1 MGELDSLVKPTG
13 LPATNSH
20 GPSDAHALGEAP
32 KDPRS
37 FRMDNSKRARG
48 ERQPLLRE
56 VAPVPIQE
64 DSSLS
69 PGDLCHAHEHDTSHA
84 RTTGTAAKILAT
96 TTSFLVLGMLISTPG
111 VVLPH
116 LEAHYHLSDVR
127 ASLVFL
133 VAPWGYLAG
142 AYLNDPL
149 HRRLGQR
156 GIAAVAPVCQALF
169 ASLAASFHDP
179 QRGGFEVFLAATAC
193 GNVGAGLLDGSWC
206 AWAGG
211 LGGGRRN
218 LVQGLLH
225 GSFSVGA
232 GLGPFLAGTLF
243 SVCGRPWW
251 EWYYVLLGAVV
262 LQAVVL
268 LWVFRF
274 EDGARYREALGAPK
288 QGLGGDGVAAVD
300 RMSEAPPPPAAGHAG
315 AGALRHAVTWTC
327 AVYFLVYVGTE
338 SAISGWVVTFM
349 LRARH
354 ASTYVA
360 SLSSSGFWIGM
371 AVGRLLLGLVT
382 DKVGVRVAATVYVI
396 IAIAAQAVV
405 AAVDL
410 AAVSIVAVAVVGF
423 FLGPLF
429 PSGIV
434 VLARLLPKD
443 LHVGAV
449 SFVASVGQLGAAF
462 GPFAMGA
469 MVQLLG
475 IRTFQFFILALLVV
489 ALLIWLMFPKLPPGE
504 TDGEG
509 PGSTE
514 PTGP

>member
-1 MGELDSLVKPTG
+1 
-13 LPATNSH
+13 
-20 GPSDAHALGEAP
+20 
-32 KDPRS
+32 
-37 FRMDNSKRARG
+37 
-48 ERQPLLRE
+48 
-56 VAPVPIQE
+56 
-64 DSSLS
+64 
-69 PGDLCHAHEHDTSHA
+69 
-84 RTTGTAAKILAT
+84 
-96 TTSFLVLGMLISTPG
+96 MLISTPG

-116 LEAHYHLSDVR
+116 LESHYHLSDVR

-156 GIAAVAPVCQALF
+156 GIAAVAPVCQVVF
-169 ASLAASFHDP
+169 TSLAATLHDP
-179 QRGGFEVFLAATAC
+179 RRAGFEVFLAATVC

-218 LVQGLLH
+218 FVQGLLH

-243 SVCGRPWW
+243 SVYERPWW
-251 EWYYVLLGAVV
+251 EWYYVLLCAVV

-274 EDGARYREALGAPK
+274 EDGARYREALVAAPK
-288 QGLGGDGVAAVD
+288 QDAGMAPVD
-300 RMSEAPPPPAAGHAG
+300 RASEAPPPLLTSSGHAG
-315 AGALRHAVTWTC
+315 RGALGHAVTWIC

-338 SAISGWVVTFM
+338 AAISGWVVTFM

-371 AVGRLLLGLVT
+371 AAGRLVLGLVT
-382 DKVGVRVAATVYVI
+382 DRVGVRVAATVYVI

-405 AAVDL
+405 AGVEV
-410 AAVSIVAVAVVGF
+410 AAVSIVAVIVVGF

-469 MVQLLG
+469 VVQFLG
-475 IRTFQFFILALLVV
+475 IRAFQFFILALLVV
-489 ALLIWLMFPKLPPGE
+489 ALLIWLMFPRLPPGE
-504 TDGEG
+504 TDGDG
-509 PGSTE
+509 SASTE
-514 PTGP
+514 PTEP

>member
-1 MGELDSLVKPTG
+1 
-13 LPATNSH
+13 
-20 GPSDAHALGEAP
+20 
-32 KDPRS
+32 
-37 FRMDNSKRARG
+37 
-48 ERQPLLRE
+48 
-56 VAPVPIQE
+56 
-64 DSSLS
+64 
-69 PGDLCHAHEHDTSHA
+69 
-84 RTTGTAAKILAT
+84 
-96 TTSFLVLGMLISTPG
+96 MLISTPG

-116 LEAHYHLSDVR
+116 LEAHYHLDDVR

-133 VAPWGYLAG
+133 VAPWGYLLG
-142 AYLNDPL
+142 SYLNDPL

-169 ASLAASFHDP
+169 TVLAGTFHGP
-179 QRGGFEVFLAATAC
+179 RRGGFEVFLAATVV

-218 LVQGLLH
+218 FVQGLLH

-243 SVCGRPWW
+243 SVYGRPWW
-251 EWYYVLLGAVV
+251 EWYYVLLAAVV

-274 EDGARYREALGAPK
+274 EDGARYREAMAASK
-288 QGLGGDGVAAVD
+288 QQPVEPD
-300 RMSEAPPPPAAGHAG
+300 RASEAPPLGGHAG
-315 AGALRHAVTWTC
+315 GASLRYAVTWIC

-338 SAISGWVVTFM
+338 QAISGWIVTFM

-371 AVGRLLLGLVT
+371 AVGRLLLGIVT
-382 DKVGVRVAATVYVI
+382 DKVGVRVAATVYVV

-405 AAVDL
+405 AAVDV
-410 AAVSIVAVAVVGF
+410 AAVSIVAVIVVGF
-423 FLGPLF
+423 LLGPLF
-429 PSGIV
+429 PSAIV

-469 MVQLLG
+469 VVQFLG
-475 IRTFQFFILALLVV
+475 IRMFQFFILALLVV
-489 ALLIWLMFPKLPPGE
+489 ALLIWLMFPRLPPVE
-504 TDGEG
+504 TDGDGSGSAE
-509 PGSTE
+509 STE
-514 PTGP
+514 P

>member
-1 MGELDSLVKPTG
+1 M
-13 LPATNSH
+13 N
-20 GPSDAHALGEAP
+20 AP
-32 KDPRS
+32 KKP
-37 FRMDNSKRARG
+37 RG
-48 ERQPLLRE
+48 ERQPLLRH

-64 DSSLS
+64 DSNTL
-69 PGDLCHAHEHDTSHA
+69 PDDLCHAHEHDTSHP
-84 RTTGTAAKILAT
+84 RTTSTVAKILAT
-96 TTSFLVLGMLISTPG
+96 TTSFLVLGMIISTPG
-111 VVLPH
+111 VILPH

-127 ASLVFL
+127 ASLIFL

-142 AYLNDPL
+142 AYLNDPI
-149 HRRLGQR
+149 HQRLGQR
-156 GIAAVAPVCQALF
+156 GIAIIAPVCQALF
-169 ASLAASFHDP
+169 TATASSFHDAR
-179 QRGGFEVFLAATAC
+179 RGGFEVFLAATVFANF
-193 GNVGAGLLDGSWC
+193 GNGLLDGSWC

-211 LGGGRRN
+211 LGGARRN

-225 GSFSVGA
+225 GCFSAGA

-243 SVCGRPWW
+243 SVYGAPWW
-251 EWYYVLLGAVV
+251 SWYYVLLGAVT

-268 LWVFRF
+268 IWVFRF
-274 EDGARYREALGAPK
+274 ENGQRYREAL
-288 QGLGGDGVAAVD
+288 AAAKPAEVD
-300 RMSEAPPPPAAGHAG
+300 RVSEAPPLASHSGR
-315 AGALRHAVTWTC
+315 GALKHAVTWIC

-382 DKVGVRVAATVYVI
+382 DKVGVRVAATVYVV
-396 IAIAAQAVV
+396 IAIVAQAVL
-405 AAVDL
+405 AAVDV
-410 AAVSIVAVAVVGF
+410 AAVSIVAVIVVGF

-449 SFVASVGQLGAAF
+449 SFVASVGQLGAAC
-462 GPFAMGA
+462 GPFALGSL
-469 MVQLLG
+469 VQLLG
-475 IRTFQFFILALLVV
+475 IQTFQLFILALLVV
-489 ALLIWLMFPKLPPGE
+489 ALLLWLMFPRLPIE
-504 TDGEG
+504 IDRDSS
-509 PGSTE
+509 GSTE
-514 PTGP
+514 VTNHDVEREGL

>member
-1 MGELDSLVKPTG
+1 
-13 LPATNSH
+13 
-20 GPSDAHALGEAP
+20 
-32 KDPRS
+32 
-37 FRMDNSKRARG
+37 
-48 ERQPLLRE
+48 
-56 VAPVPIQE
+56 
-64 DSSLS
+64 
-69 PGDLCHAHEHDTSHA
+69 
-84 RTTGTAAKILAT
+84 
-96 TTSFLVLGMLISTPG
+96 MLISTPG

-116 LEAHYHLSDVR
+116 LEAHYHLTDVR
-127 ASLVFL
+127 ASLIFL
-133 VAPWGYLAG
+133 IAPWGYLLG
-142 AYLNDPL
+142 SYLNDPI

-156 GIAAVAPVCQALF
+156 GIAAIAPVCQALF
-169 ASLAASFHDP
+169 AATAASFHDP
-179 QRGGFEVFLAATAC
+179 QRGGFEVFLVATVL
-193 GNVGAGLLDGSWC
+193 GNFGAGLLDGSWC

-211 LGGGRRN
+211 LGGGARRN
-218 LVQGLLH
+218 AVQGLLH

-243 SVCGRPWW
+243 SVYGAPWW
-251 EWYYVLLGAVV
+251 SWYYVLLGAVI

-274 EDGARYREALGAPK
+274 EDGARYREALAAPK
-288 QGLGGDGVAAVD
+288 QPVQVDGA
-300 RMSEAPPPPAAGHAG
+300 SEAPPLAGHAG
-315 AGALRHAVTWTC
+315 GGALRYAVTWIC
-327 AVYFLVYVGTE
+327 AAYFLVYVGTE
-338 SAISGWVVTFM
+338 AAISGWVVTFM

-360 SLSSSGFWIGM
+360 SLSSTGFWIGM

-382 DKVGVRVAATVYVI
+382 DRVGVRIAATVYVV

-405 AAVDL
+405 AAVDV
-410 AAVSIVAVAVVGF
+410 AAVSIAAVVVVGF

-429 PSGIV
+429 PSGVV

-475 IRTFQFFILALLVV
+475 IRTFQVFILALLVV
-489 ALLIWLMFPKLPPGE
+489 ALLIWLMFPRLPHVE
-504 TDGEG
+504 TDREG
-509 PGSTE
+509 SGSAETTQ
-514 PTGP
+514 P

>member
-1 MGELDSLVKPTG
+1 MNTSKP
-13 LPATNSH
+13 
-20 GPSDAHALGEAP
+20 
-32 KDPRS
+32 
-37 FRMDNSKRARG
+37 ARG

-56 VAPVPIQE
+56 VPPVPIQE
-64 DSSLS
+64 DSGLS
-69 PGDLCHAHEHDTSHA
+69 AGDLCYAHEHDTSHPH
-84 RTTGTAAKILAT
+84 TTSIVAKVLAT

-116 LEAHYHLSDVR
+116 LESHYHLTDVR

-156 GIAAVAPVCQALF
+156 GIAAVAPICQAVF
-169 ASLAASFHDP
+169 TSLAATFHDP
-179 QRGGFEVFLAATAC
+179 QRGGFEVFLAATVC

-218 LVQGLLH
+218 FVQGLLH

-243 SVCGRPWW
+243 SVYGRPWW

-274 EDGARYREALGAPK
+274 EDGARYREALVAPK
-288 QGLGGDGVAAVD
+288 QGAGMAVD
-300 RMSEAPPPPAAGHAG
+300 RVSEAPPPAGHAG
-315 AGALRHAVTWTC
+315 AGALRYAVTWIC
-327 AVYFLVYVGTE
+327 ALYFLVYVGTE

-371 AVGRLLLGLVT
+371 AVGRLLLGIVT
-382 DKVGVRVAATVYVI
+382 DKVGVRVAATVYVV

-410 AAVSIVAVAVVGF
+410 AVVSIVAVIVVGF

-504 TDGEG
+504 TDGDG
-509 PGSTE
+509 SGSTE

>member
-1 MGELDSLVKPTG
+1 MSALKP
-13 LPATNSH
+13 
-20 GPSDAHALGEAP
+20 
-32 KDPRS
+32 
-37 FRMDNSKRARG
+37 ARG

-56 VAPVPIQE
+56 VPPVPIQE
-64 DSSLS
+64 GSGPS
-69 PGDLCHAHEHDTSHA
+69 PDDLCHAHEHDTSHP
-84 RTTGTAAKILAT
+84 RTTSTAAKILAT

-116 LEAHYHLSDVR
+116 LESHYHLTDVR

-156 GIAAVAPVCQALF
+156 GIAAIAPICQAIF
-169 ASLAASFHDP
+169 TSLAATFHDP
-179 QRGGFEVFLAATAC
+179 QGAGFEVFLAATVC
-193 GNVGAGLLDGSWC
+193 GNVGAGLVDGSWC

-218 LVQGLLH
+218 FVQGLLH
-225 GSFSVGA
+225 GCFSVGA

-243 SVCGRPWW
+243 SVYQRPWW

-274 EDGARYREALGAPK
+274 DDGARYRDALVAPK
-288 QGLGGDGVAAVD
+288 LTSGTTTID
-300 RMSEAPPPPAAGHAG
+300 RASAAPPSAAAGRAG
-315 AGALRHAVTWTC
+315 AGALRYAVTWIC

-338 SAISGWVVTFM
+338 AAISGWVVTFM

-410 AAVSIVAVAVVGF
+410 AAVSIAAVIVVGF

-469 MVQLLG
+469 LVQLLG

-489 ALLIWLMFPKLPPGE
+489 ALLIWLMFPRLPHGE
-504 TDGEG
+504 TDSDS

-514 PTGP
+514 STGP